1 MNKYQNQIAQAN
13 QPKYPPKKPAHLKKN
28 STSHQAWLAAKKA
41 RNQAQYLKR
50 NPLAI
55 RCLVCYSTKIKSP
68 FTNWIEAKHYQ
79 NSLNVVKE
87 VFIDIE
93 NPPNNAAEYNRQYV
107 GSNFYCSLPCFNY
120 QVEQQEREDLAKGDC
135 VSCKKPWVVIND
147 QYHELNHQKEMKYL
161 PINLA
166 GLPAKKGGGQ

>member
-1 MNKYQNQIAQAN
+1 
-13 QPKYPPKKPAHLKKN
+13 
-28 STSHQAWLAAKKA
+28 
-41 RNQAQYLKR
+41 
-50 NPLAI
+50 
-55 RCLVCYSTKIKSP
+55 
-68 FTNWIEAKHYQ
+68 
-79 NSLNVVKE
+79 LNVVKE